1 MPAKAHEFEFA
12 DVSKRHALVVAV
24 ANIVHA
30 AGVTVAL
37 SWETAERAVS
47 ASEIFFFGEKPEE
60 IRENTKVACSSIR
73 DIRKVRAEVR
83 TISPKAIVKVS
94 ESKTQTDQ
102 PQQEPQ
108 PDPAAPEKIQ
118 AGFNA
123 YQIAISAYHE
133 THVGAR
139 NIIDAINIAVKTLPE
154 NISYINVIKELPL

>member
-37 SWETAERAVS
+37 SLETAERAVS

-73 DIRKVRAEVR
+73 DIRKVRAKVR

-102 PQQEPQ
+102 PQQEPKT
-108 PDPAAPEKIQ
+108 DPAPEKIQ
-118 AGFNA
+118 AGFHA
-123 YQIAISAYHE
+123 YMIAISAYHE
-133 THVGAR
+133 THVGAK
-139 NIIDAINIAVKTLPE
+139 NIIDAINIAAKTLPE
-154 NISYINVIKELPL
+154 KISYINVIKELPL